1 MNAPSGPKKKRPHD
15 PGDQRQGPGLLT
27 DLYELTMAACYV
39 ENRMFERAAFSLFV
53 RDYPPKRRYFVAAGL
68 EDVLRYLRDLKFGDK
83 DLAYLAK
90 LGLFRDEFLSFLERF
105 RFTGDVRAIPE
116 GRIFFA
122 GEPILEVEAPLV
134 EAQIVETFIINAVNL
149 QAMIATKASRCFHV
163 SGGRK
168 LVDFSLRRT
177 HGMDAGL
184 KVARASFI
192 GGFVGTSN
200 VLAGKLYGLPVFGT
214 MAHSFIT
221 SFSREADAFRAF
233 VQAFPEQAVLL
244 VDTYETLAGARKAAE
259 VGKEMA
265 ARGKKLLGVRLDS
278 GDIAG
283 LSKKVRRILRQA
295 GLVQASI
302 FASGAFDEYKIREV
316 LRRGGDVDAFGIGT
330 KMGVSSDAP
339 YLDMA
344 YKMVEY
350 AGRPVLKMSPG
361 KETLVGKKQVFR
373 FFSSSGKMRKDVIGL
388 RDDSL
393 KGGEPLLHQVMRRG
407 KIVGRLPS
415 LQHIRKRFLEEF
427 SRLDDRYKAIK
438 RDGPRFPVELSP
450 RLCRLQARVSQR
462 ITRLELGES

>member
-1 MNAPSGPKKKRPHD
+1 MNATNSPKKKKPQD
-15 PGDQRQGPGLLT
+15 PIDLRGGLSLLT

-39 ENRMFERAAFSLFV
+39 ENQMFERAVFSLFI

-68 EDVLRYLRDLKFGDK
+68 EDALHYLRDLKFSDE
-83 DLAYLAK
+83 DIVYLGK
-90 LGLFRDEFLSFLERF
+90 LGLFKDEFLSFLKRF
-105 RFTGDVRAIPE
+105 RFSGDVWAIPE
-116 GRIFFA
+116 GGIFFA
-122 GEPILEVEAPLV
+122 NEPILEVEAPVV
-134 EAQIVETFIINAVNL
+134 EAQVVETFIINVINL
-149 QAMIATKASRCFHV
+149 QTMIATKASRCFHAA
-163 SGGRK
+163 GRRT

-177 HGMDAGL
+177 QGMDAGL
-184 KVARASFI
+184 RVARASFI

-221 SFSREADAFRAF
+221 SFDQEVDAFRAF
-233 VQAFPEQAVLL
+233 AKTFPDKTVLL
-244 VDTYETLAGARKAAE
+244 IDTYETLAGARKAAE

-265 ARGKKLLGVRLDS
+265 AKEKKLQGVRLDS

-283 LSKKVRRILRQA
+283 LSKKVRRVLRQA
-295 GLVQASI
+295 GLAQASI
-302 FASGAFDEYKIREV
+302 FASGGFDEYKIREV
-316 LRRGGDVDAFGIGT
+316 LRRGGDIDSFGVGT

-350 AGRPVLKMSPG
+350 AGRPVLKLSPG

-373 FFSSSGKMRKDVIGL
+373 FFSPSGKMRKDVIGL
-388 RDDSL
+388 RDGSFP
-393 KGGEPLLHQVMRRG
+393 GGEPLLRQVMRSG

-415 LQHIRKRFLEEF
+415 LQRIRKQFLEEF
-427 SRLDDRYKAIK
+427 SKLDDNYKVIE
-438 RDGPRFPVELSP
+438 RNGPRFPVRLSP
-450 RLCRLQARVSQR
+450 RLCRLQERATKR